1 MSLQS
6 LERDSFVQELEL
18 VLGSDN
24 LIKLNEFSRRISTEV
39 KNPLK
44 AVQYKRLILEK
55 TKEISNIITM

>member
-6 LERDSFVQELEL
+6 IERDSFVQELEL

-24 LIKLNEFSRRISTEV
+24 LIKLNEFSRRISTQV
-39 KNPLK
+39 KDPLK